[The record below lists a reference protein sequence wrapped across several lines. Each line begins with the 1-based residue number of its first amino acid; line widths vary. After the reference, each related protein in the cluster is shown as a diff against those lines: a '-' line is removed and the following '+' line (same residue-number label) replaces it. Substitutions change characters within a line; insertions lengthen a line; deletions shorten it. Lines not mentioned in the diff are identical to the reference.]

1 MKKQFIA
8 KLLVLG
14 LILVMLP
21 TAAFAASLKYT
32 GTVYGAGNNIYGY
45 VNGKKVNLSNKNGTY
60 YYYVD
65 DTSSDAGGSTTT
77 TTPSTPAVDTVK
89 PDEPL
94 NTVDVVEA
102 EQVEVAENG
111 TLTVTLPAK
120 VEDGVAYVALTE
132 NAVNNLEVEGEAL
145 VLVVDSKDATA
156 VYLDMPVKA
165 LAKLD
170 KNVVV
175 QSPIATITIPSS
187 ALTSTL
193 KDATTVTVG
202 AQVTESGVIAISV
215 LADNKAV
222 TKDIKGLV
230 IEF

>member
-1 MKKQFIA
+1 
-8 KLLVLG
+8 
-14 LILVMLP
+14 
-21 TAAFAASLKYT
+21 
-32 GTVYGAGNNIYGY
+32 
-45 VNGKKVNLSNKNGTY
+45 
-60 YYYVD
+60 
-65 DTSSDAGGSTTT
+65 
-77 TTPSTPAVDTVK
+77 
-89 PDEPL
+89 
-94 NTVDVVEA
+94 
-102 EQVEVAENG
+102 
-111 TLTVTLPAK
+111 
-120 VEDGVAYVALTE
+120 
-132 NAVNNLEVEGEAL
+132 
-145 VLVVDSKDATA
+145 
-156 VYLDMPVKA
+156 MPVKA

-215 LADNKAV
+215 LANNKAV